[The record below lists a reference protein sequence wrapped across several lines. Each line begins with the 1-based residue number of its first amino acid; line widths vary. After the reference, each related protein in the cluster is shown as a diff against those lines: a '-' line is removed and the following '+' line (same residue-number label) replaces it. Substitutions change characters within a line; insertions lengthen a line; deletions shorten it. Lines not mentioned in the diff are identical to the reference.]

1 MDSIK
6 PLLKS
11 SLRTFIKDMLS
22 DNGVPSAS
30 RVLTVVLSVWSMALI
45 AWCVKH
51 MMNLGDGQ
59 LQAWITGLPY
69 IIGALAFF
77 AASPYA
83 INRCN
88 VSFSHI
94 FKRAGIDAVSVPEVK
109 SDAAKD

>member
-6 PLLKS
+6 PQLRS

-22 DNGVPSAS
+22 EKGVPSCS
-30 RVLTVVLSVWSMALI
+30 RVLTVILSIWSMAMI
-45 AWCVKH
+45 AWCLRH

-83 INRCN
+83 INRGS
-88 VSFSHI
+88 VSFSDI
-94 FKRAGIDAVSVPEVK
+94 FKRGGSDAVSVPQVK
-109 SDAAKD
+109 SDVAKD